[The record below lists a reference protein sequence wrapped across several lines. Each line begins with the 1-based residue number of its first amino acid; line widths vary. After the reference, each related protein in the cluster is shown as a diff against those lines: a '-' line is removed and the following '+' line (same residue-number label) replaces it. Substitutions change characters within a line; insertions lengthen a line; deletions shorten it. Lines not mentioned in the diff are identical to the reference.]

1 MRMNH
6 KITQAA
12 CESFRLTATIMR
24 IIVPTQN
31 TMNGCGITCTIARS
45 PPPAAK
51 VIGPPRKL
59 FVHFETARCLSLLW
73 DSGGHYGTLVGPLR
87 RGKALTCR
95 SSPGPKRKQKGF
107 VSISRASP
115 ASMGMWLSVRCSM
128 QPVLNVSGPPSRGI
142 VRSLQPVAA
151 EDRQSGRP

>member
-1 MRMNH
+1 MIVNAVRMNH

-12 CESFRLTATIMR
+12 HESFVLTATIMR

-59 FVHFETARCLSLLW
+59 FVFFETGPGASLY
-73 DSGGHYGTLVGPLR
+73 YGTADKTMRCVWSVAG
-87 RGKALTCR
+87 RGTKAL
-95 SSPGPKRKQKGF
+95 
-107 VSISRASP
+107 
-115 ASMGMWLSVRCSM
+115 
-128 QPVLNVSGPPSRGI
+128 
-142 VRSLQPVAA
+142 AA
-151 EDRQSGRP
+151 GRLA